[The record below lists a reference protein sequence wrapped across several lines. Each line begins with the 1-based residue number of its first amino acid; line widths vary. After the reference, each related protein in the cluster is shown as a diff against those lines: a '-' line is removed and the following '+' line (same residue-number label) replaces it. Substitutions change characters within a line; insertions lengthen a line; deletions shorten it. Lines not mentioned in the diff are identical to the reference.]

1 VVVRLNVCQRW
12 GVTRLRRIGFPLLLA
27 AVRLRHRP
35 GRAAL
40 LVFGIAAAAAALA
53 AVLGGSLVAQDE
65 AVARALAQVPAT
77 ERSVAVVYADLGL
90 ERNGVTRP
98 ELEPLVERT
107 LAGLTPGRPVG
118 AVQFKLLRIG
128 GNLANLA
135 AVDGLGRWVTLTSG
149 RLPRT
154 CTSDRCEVLQLGG
167 SGAMP
172 SAPGLRFVRVGR
184 GVLSSSVPFGR
195 LAGATAT
202 RLGESF
208 GIAEPPFLVTEGF
221 DELASLPELRSLYR
235 TYAWVVPLQPRAIHP
250 WEIDRFEERA
260 ARARS
265 TLRARSLFLNLSA
278 PVDQLASARESGQIA
293 GRRLL
298 LLGGQA
304 AALLLAFAVL
314 AAAGMRSDVD
324 AARRRLTWFGARRWQ
339 LGVVTTAETFL
350 LTLVGAV
357 VGWAAGIAA
366 TALVAG
372 RSGSPRGGV
381 IAHSVLDGTGLGV
394 AAILAGTAAL
404 VLLLSLSAPAVSLG
418 GRRLTVLDVAAA
430 GALLAVLL
438 ALARGSADARSL
450 AAEGGTGTLLL
461 LLPGLVTFVVA
472 VCAARLLVPG
482 LRLLERLAR
491 GGSVP
496 VRLAA
501 LSLARKPGHAA
512 VAVTFLVVSLGLALF
527 AAVYRSTLDDGLS
540 EQAAYAVPEDFTV
553 QEDLSPTGLVAPL
566 EAAPLGRYRA
576 LGAEV
581 TPVIRRTAS
590 AGSGQVTVLG
600 VPADAIERLDGWR
613 SDFSPL
619 ARSELIAR
627 LRPQGNTALRGP
639 PIPSGASTLQ
649 LPYSVRGGNVAVTA
663 VVSTVRGLFARVEL
677 GVTSSARTG
686 ELTVP
691 LPSEVR
697 GGRIVA
703 LELSRPLAVE
713 GHGDFAR
720 LDGVLTLGA
729 LRTGASVLG
738 DYSGWVGRDGVEATG
753 SRLRFLLTNEAANPR
768 FQPRQATDAS
778 PPAVVVTP
786 ALAATAGSGGILPL
800 RLPGGQVAV
809 RVVGTVRRFP
819 SVTGDFVLGDERSLH
834 VAMNAANPGSA
845 VSNELWL
852 AGPPEIGAGL
862 ARPPFA
868 ALAVSSR
875 SALETRLRGDP
886 LARGSLIMLAG
897 AALVALLLALAGLAL
912 LLLGD
917 ARDERHELA
926 DLEAQGAGPATL
938 RRHLRLRALFVAL
951 VGLLGGL
958 IAAALLSALVVDLVT
973 LTANASPAEP
983 PLALSVDWLLVAAG
997 CAVYAFVAAGL
1008 VAFSTR
1014 RTV

>member
-1 VVVRLNVCQRW
+1 
-12 GVTRLRRIGFPLLLA
+12 
-27 AVRLRHRP
+27 
-35 GRAAL
+35 L
-40 LVFGIAAAAAALA
+40 LVLGIAASAAALA

-65 AVARALAQVPAT
+65 AVARALAQVPAA
-77 ERSVAVVYADLGL
+77 ERSVAVLYADLGL
-90 ERNGVTRP
+90 ERNGVTRS
-98 ELEPLVERT
+98 ELEPLVRRT
-107 LAGLTPGRPVG
+107 LAGLAPGPPVR

-128 GNLANLA
+128 GNLANLG

-154 CTSDRCEVLQLGG
+154 CTPDRCEVLQLGG
-167 SGAMP
+167 SGALP
-172 SAPGLRFVRVGR
+172 SAPGLRFVRVGS
-184 GVLSSSVPFGR
+184 GVLSSPLPFGR
-195 LAGATAT
+195 LAGAKAT

-208 GIAEPPFLVTEGF
+208 GVTEPPFLVTEGF
-221 DELASLPELRSLYR
+221 DQLSSLPELLSLYR
-235 TYAWVVPLQPRAIHP
+235 TYAWVVPLQPHAIHP
-250 WEIDRFEERA
+250 WEIDRFEKRA
-260 ARARS
+260 ASARS
-265 TLRARSLFLNLSA
+265 TLRARSLFLNLNA
-278 PVDQLASARESGQIA
+278 PVDQLVTARESGQVA

-298 LLGGQA
+298 LVGGQA
-304 AALLLAFAVL
+304 AALLLAFMVL
-314 AAAGMRSDVD
+314 AAAGMRSDVE

-339 LGVVTTAETFL
+339 VGVVTMAETCL
-350 LTLVGAV
+350 LTLAGAAF
-357 VGWAAGIAA
+357 GWAVGVGA
-366 TALVAG
+366 TALLAG
-372 RSGSPRGGV
+372 RSGSPREGV
-381 IAHSVLDGTGLGV
+381 ISHSTLGGSGLGV
-394 AAILAGTAAL
+394 AALLAVTAAIVL
-404 VLLLSLSAPAVSLG
+404 VLSLSAPALSLG
-418 GRRLTVLDVAAA
+418 GRRLTLLDVAAA

-472 VCAARLLVPG
+472 VAAARLLVPG

-527 AAVYRSTLDDGLS
+527 ASVYRSTLDEGLS
-540 EQAAYAVPEDFTV
+540 EQAAYAVPLDFTV
-553 QEDLSPTGLVAPL
+553 QEDLSPAGLVGPL
-566 EAAPLGRYRA
+566 EAAPLSRYRA

-590 AGSGQVTVLG
+590 AGPGQLMVLG
-600 VPADAIERLDGWR
+600 VPAETIERLDGWR

-619 ARSELIAR
+619 ARSELVAS
-627 LRPQGNTALRGP
+627 LRPQGKTGLRGP
-639 PIPSGASTLQ
+639 VIPNDASTLR
-649 LPYSVRGGNVAVTA
+649 LPYSVRGGDVALTA
-663 VVSTVRGLFARVEL
+663 VVATVRGLFTRIEL
-677 GVTSSARTG
+677 GVTSGARAG
-686 ELTVP
+686 ELTAT
-691 LPSEVR
+691 LPGEAR

-720 LDGVLTLGA
+720 LDGVLTLGSLSA
-729 LRTGASVLG
+729 GASVLG

-753 SRLRFLLTNEAANPR
+753 SRLRFLLTNEAANTR
-768 FQPRQATDAS
+768 FQPRQATEAS
-778 PPAVVVTP
+778 PPAVVATP
-786 ALAATAGSGGILPL
+786 ALAATAGTGGILPL

-809 RVVGTVRRFP
+809 RVVGTVRSFP
-819 SVTGDFVLGDERSLH
+819 SVAGDFVIGDERSLY

-845 VSNELWL
+845 VANELWL
-852 AGPPEIGAGL
+852 DGAPEVGDL
-862 ARPPFA
+862 LSRPPFA

-886 LARGSLIMLAG
+886 LARGSLLMLAG

-917 ARDERHELA
+917 AHDERYELA

-951 VGLLGGL
+951 VGLVGGL
-958 IAAALLSALVVDLVT
+958 VAAAILSALVVDLVT
-973 LTANASPAEP
+973 LTAGASLAEP
-983 PLALSVDWLLVAAG
+983 PLTLSVDWLLVAFG
-997 CAVYAFVAAGL
+997 CAVYALIAVGL
-1008 VAFSTR
+1008 VAFSAR